1 MDREHVRSF
10 ANRDWGAIARAK
22 REHQTRL
29 FREHGP
35 AATLRIAREHI
46 REILGALE
54 RALDRSDLTVALDA
68 ALAEVG

>member
-1 MDREHVRSF
+1 M
-10 ANRDWGAIARAK
+10 
-22 REHQTRL
+22 
-29 FREHGP
+29 
-35 AATLRIAREHI
+35 I